1 MHFFRSTVLI
11 GASVLALSA
20 ATAHS
25 QTTDS
30 YPNKPIKIVV
40 PYSPGGFTD
49 ILARLMSQKL
59 SEKLS
64 QPVVVEN
71 KPGAST
77 IIGAESVARAKP
89 DGYTLLM
96 AVTTTLSTNP
106 HLFSKLPYQ
115 VSDFKPVAL
124 AGLTPFVLVANPSVP
139 ANNVGELIDLAK
151 KEPGKLSAATLGNGS
166 STHLVL
172 SMLRGATGVDILDV
186 PYKGSS
192 PAMSDLVAGHVDL
205 FFDAITTSLP
215 HIQAGRLKA
224 IAMTS
229 EKRSEAAPSIPTFA
243 EAGTPEMLAYSWYGL
258 LAPAGTPDAITDKLN
273 MAINEALASEEI
285 KEKFRTEGAE
295 AHMISAKAFGELIE
309 AHSKT
314 WGAVIKSLNIR
325 LD

>member
-1 MHFFRSTVLI
+1 MNFFPSAVLI
-11 GASVLALSA
+11 GASVLAFTVT
-20 ATAHS
+20 TAHS
-25 QTTDS
+25 QTAEH
-30 YPNKPIKIVV
+30 YPDKPIKIVV

-49 ILARLMSQKL
+49 ILARLLSQKL

-77 IIGAESVARAKP
+77 IIGAETVARARP

-106 HLFSKLPYQ
+106 HLFSKLPYK

-124 AGLTPFVLVANPSVP
+124 TGLTPFVLVANPAVP
-139 ANNVGELIDLAK
+139 ANNVRELIDLAK

-172 SMLRGATGVDILDV
+172 SMLRGATGADILDV

-229 EKRSEAAPSIPTFA
+229 EKRSQAAPSIPTFA
-243 EAGTPEMLAYSWYGL
+243 EAGTPNMLAYSWYGL

-273 MAINEALASEEI
+273 AAVNEALASEEI
-285 KEKFRTEGAE
+285 RKKFLTEGAE
-295 AHMISAKAFGELIE
+295 ARMISATAFGDLIA

-314 WGAVIKSLNIR
+314 WGAVIKSLGIR